1 MSIPGQQVINVGL
14 PNEPTNSDSLFTAFN
29 KANVNFHTLFNN
41 ASPYNTF
48 NSGEGVSVTSN
59 ASTGT
64 VSVTNTGVTNIIAG
78 TDIVINQANGNVT
91 ISAIGGNGN
100 GGGTVTSVGVA
111 AVSAARL
118 AVINSPIVSSG
129 IINIDLAASGVSAG
143 LYSNPNITIDPYGRI
158 TAAANGSIA
167 GTVTSVGLVPGSGI
181 QVSGGPITS
190 NGNITVTNTG
200 VTRLNAGAGI
210 LLSSGNGNV
219 TISANTSSG
228 TVTAVGV
235 TSSQLVVTGSPVV
248 SSGTIAVNL
257 PNSATFSGNVTAG
270 NVNVADGRANVTG
283 NANAAGAGATVG
295 VRSILNVES
304 SFGSNDPTN
313 PASAQAVRGR
323 ITGTNLT
330 GNSNYLTGVTGQYL
344 ITGTN
349 ASDFLK
355 TGVLGVVGDQTTTAD
370 AAVVAYL
377 DGDGGL
383 TTAGAAYGVSMKNST
398 SGSGFDYG
406 LDLQWIDLGLPSL
419 DAPFKQADIRFN
431 NGVELIANVA
441 NAVSINANITL
452 GALDVTNNANV
463 GGALDVT
470 GNTTVGNL
478 VIPSGNIIYTPR
490 YGTFYSNTT
499 QTNPVANTAMA
510 MTFNNTN
517 SANGVSVTSSSRLTV
532 AKAGVYNIQ
541 FSAQFT
547 KTDAGTDYM
556 EVWLSKNGTSVPWT
570 NTRLKLNGSNV
581 YEVASWNFVET
592 LGANEYVQ
600 LMWGSADL
608 NAQIVAIPSASTTMG
623 IDVPSVIVTV
633 TPVGA

>member
-1 MSIPGQQVINVGL
+1 M
-14 PNEPTNSDSLFTAFN
+14 
-29 KANVNFHTLFNN
+29 
-41 ASPYNTF
+41 
-48 NSGEGVSVTSN
+48 
-59 ASTGT
+59 
-64 VSVTNTGVTNIIAG
+64 
-78 TDIVINQANGNVT
+78 
-91 ISAIGGNGN
+91 
-100 GGGTVTSVGVA
+100 
-111 AVSAARL
+111 
-118 AVINSPIVSSG
+118 
-129 IINIDLAASGVSAG
+129 NIDLATSGVTAG
-143 LYSNPNITIDPYGRI
+143 SYSNPNVTIDAYGRV
-158 TAAANGSIA
+158 TAVANGTIA

-270 NVNVADGRANVTG
+270 NVYANSGTIGASLLTGTLTTAAQPNITSTGTLTSLTVTGNAAVGNVNVADGRANVTG

-295 VRSILNVES
+295 IRSILNVES
-304 SFGSNDPTN
+304 SFGSNDPNN

-406 LDLQWIDLGLPSL
+406 LDLQWIDLGLTGL

-431 NGVELIANVA
+431 NGVELVANVA

-478 VIPSGNIIYTPR
+478 IIPSGNIIYTPR
-490 YGTFYSNTT
+490 YGSFYSNVT

-510 MTFNNTN
+510 MTFNNSY
-517 SANGVSVTSSSRLTV
+517 SANGVSITSSSRLTV
-532 AKAGVYNIQ
+532 AKAGIYNIQ
-541 FSAQFT
+541 FSAQCT
-547 KTDAGTDYM
+547 KTDAGTDYI
-556 EVWLSKNGTSVPWT
+556 EIWLSKNGTNVPST
-570 NTRLKLNGSNV
+570 NTRLKLEGSNV
-581 YEVASWNFVET
+581 YQVASWNFVET
-592 LGANEYVQ
+592 LGASEYVQ

-608 NAQIVAIPSASTTMG
+608 NAQLVAIPSGSTTMG

>member
-431 NGVELIANVA
+431 NGVELVANVA